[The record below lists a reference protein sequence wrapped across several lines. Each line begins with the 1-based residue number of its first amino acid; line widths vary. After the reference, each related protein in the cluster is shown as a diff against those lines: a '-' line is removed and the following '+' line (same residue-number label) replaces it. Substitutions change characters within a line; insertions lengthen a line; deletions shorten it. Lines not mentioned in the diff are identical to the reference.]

1 MSPIPVHL
9 LTCFLGS
16 GKTTLLNAI
25 LREPALGDTAVL
37 VNEMGEVAI
46 DHDLIAAVE
55 DGMVFTTTG
64 CLCCTAQSDVLEGL
78 AELLTRGALGRVRPF
93 ARVIV
98 ETTGLADPAP
108 VVASLTA
115 GLEARWPITPEQ
127 PEPPVRLAS
136 VTSLYDVVMGE
147 AALDEHFEALKQV
160 ALADRL
166 VLTKTDLAKDPAS
179 RADIECARARLLAI
193 NPGAAILDRHADWP
207 AIVSGFRSASAYDL
221 SDRSADAL
229 AWLQAEAVA
238 AHRHATAAPDG
249 TLPDRHGDGI
259 AAHVLTVDEPL
270 DPRGFYLFLEMLRLS
285 AGAKI
290 LRMKGLFALADDP
303 ERPLV
308 VHGVQHMIHPVAK
321 LDRWPSEDRR
331 TRLVLIGRD
340 LKAHAIA
347 RMLSTLKPRAP
358 RDLSAGTPA
367 G

>member
-9 LTCFLGS
+9 VTGFLGS

-25 LREPALGDTAVL
+25 LRSPALGDTAVL

-46 DHDLIAAVE
+46 DHDLIAAV
-55 DGMVFTTTG
+55 DDDMVVTTTG

-78 AELLTRGALGRVRPF
+78 AELLSRAAAQSIRPF
-93 ARVIV
+93 ARVII

-115 GLEARWPITPEQ
+115 GLEARWPITPDS
-127 PEPPVRLAS
+127 PAPPYRLAS
-136 VTSLYDVVMGE
+136 VTTLYDVITGE

-166 VLTKTDLAKDPAS
+166 VLTKTDLAQDPAS
-179 RADIECARARLLAI
+179 RAEIERARARLLAI
-193 NPGAAILDRHADWP
+193 NPGVAILDRHAGWP
-207 AIVSGFRSASAYDL
+207 AIVAGFRATSAYDL
-221 SDRSADAL
+221 SDRSADVL

-238 AHRHATAAPDG
+238 AHRHATSASDG
-249 TLPDRHGDGI
+249 TMPDRHGDGI

-285 AGAKI
+285 AGLKI

-303 ERPLV
+303 GRPLV

-340 LKAHAIA
+340 LKAHAIE
-347 RMLSTLKPRAP
+347 RMLATLKPRAP
-358 RDLSAGTPA
+358 RDAHAGTPA